1 MLKPKPKRNGRR
13 MIRHIDAWI
22 SPDREQRT
30 ECKIVDLSAHG
41 AKLVVPRES
50 AVPRTFT
57 LRWNAAPS
65 GKHCQMVWR
74 NGSMT
79 GVKFLD

>member
-1 MLKPKPKRNGRR
+1 MLKAKSKRNGRR
-13 MIRHIDAWI
+13 MVRQMDAWI
-22 SPDREQRT
+22 PRDHEQRT

-41 AKLVVPRES
+41 ARLVVPRES
-50 AVPRTFT
+50 TLPRTFT
-57 LRWNAAPS
+57 LWWNAAPA
-65 GKHCQMVWR
+65 GKRCQMVWR

>member
-1 MLKPKPKRNGRR
+1 MLKTKAKRQGRR
-13 MIRHIDAWI
+13 MVRYMDAWI
-22 SPDREQRT
+22 SPEDEHKT

-41 AKLVVPRES
+41 ARLVVPRES
-50 AVPRTFT
+50 ELPRTFT
-57 LRWNAAPS
+57 LRWNAAPL
-65 GKHCQMVWR
+65 GTRCQVVWR

>member
-1 MLKPKPKRNGRR
+1 MLKPRSKRNGRR
-13 MIRHIDAWI
+13 MIRRIDAWI
-22 SPDREQRT
+22 SPGHDQKT

-41 AKLVVPRES
+41 AKLVIPRES

-57 LRWNAAPS
+57 LQWNAAPA